1 MKLYIKQKVFS
12 WGDRFAVKDEAGND
26 RYTVQGEVFSFG
38 KKLHVYDINGSEA
51 AFIEQKVFSF
61 MPRYH
66 VYVQGR
72 QAAEIVREF
81 ALFLPRYRVEGPGWS
96 VEGQFLAHDYEIKQ
110 SGRTVAAIRKAWMTW
125 GDSYELCIADTAD
138 ELLALAAVLAIDA
151 ATESDDAA
159 VNMNMNMNM
168 NTN

>member
-12 WGDRFAVKDEAGND
+12 WGDKFAVKDEAGND
-26 RYTVQGEVFSFG
+26 RYFVQGEVFSWG
-38 KKLHVYDINGSEA
+38 KKLHVYDTNGSEV

-66 VYVQGR
+66 VYMQGR
-72 QAAEIVREF
+72 HAAEIVREF
-81 ALFLPRYRVEGPGWS
+81 ALFLPRYRVEGPNWQVSGR
-96 VEGQFLAHDYEIKQ
+96 FAAHDYEITDG
-110 SGRTVAAIRKAWMTW
+110 GRCIVRIHKHWMTW
-125 GDSYELCIADTAD
+125 GDSYELCIADGTD

-159 VNMNMNMNM
+159 LNVNV